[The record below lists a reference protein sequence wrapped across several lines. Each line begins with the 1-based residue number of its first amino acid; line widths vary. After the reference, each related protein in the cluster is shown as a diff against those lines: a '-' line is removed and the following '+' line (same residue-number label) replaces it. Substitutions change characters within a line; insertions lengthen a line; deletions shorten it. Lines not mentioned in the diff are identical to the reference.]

1 MLHILNGSHSAA
13 ILRRTDILGEI
24 VPWRE
29 ALAVGPASRG
39 LSDESWIA
47 LRAEH
52 LSQAYQKPFGDCKQ
66 ELMSQEHVLNGFRRN
81 DEVVLWFEH
90 DLFCQA
96 NLIYLLA
103 RLGQSDRRETKLS
116 LICIDRYPGITSFRG
131 LGQLVPEQF
140 ERLFD
145 SRVELTESTLS
156 AGEAAWEAF
165 TAATPNGIEQF
176 IQQEAPPQ
184 LPFLADALRSH
195 LARFPSTLNGLGR
208 LQHLLLDLIAGGIDE
223 FKPLFHVAAELE
235 PAYGFGDS
243 QIWNEIIAL
252 SRFSNPLVA
261 IRGLAQIDAI
271 PPPADVLENVHFRL
285 TSLGKAVLVGN
296 SDMLN
301 VNRID
306 YWLGGV
312 HLNEDQ
318 PVWRWNAEEGK
329 IIAEE

>member
-1 MLHILNGSHSAA
+1 MLHILNGNCSAA

-24 VPWRE
+24 LPWRE
-29 ALAVGPASRG
+29 ALAVGPTPQG
-39 LSDESWIA
+39 LSEESWIN

-52 LSQAYQKPFGDCKQ
+52 LSQAYGKAVGDCKQ
-66 ELMSQEHVLNGFRRN
+66 EFRSQEHVLNGFGRN

-116 LICIDRYPGITSFRG
+116 LICIDRYPGIANFSG

-140 ERLFD
+140 ERLFHH
-145 SRVELTESTLS
+145 RVELTETTLS
-156 AGEAAWEAF
+156 AGKAAWEAF
-165 TAATPNGIEQF
+165 TAATPKEIERF
-176 IQQEAPPQ
+176 VRRETPPQ

-208 LQHLLLDLIAGGIDE
+208 LQHLLLDLISGGIDE

-261 IRGLAQIDAI
+261 VRGLAQSDAI
-271 PPPADVLENVHFRL
+271 PPPEDVLENVHFRL

-318 PVWRWNAEEGK
+318 PVWRWNAQEGK
-329 IIAEE
+329 VVAED